1 VKQRMSSLF
10 DLHQPSAKAPT
21 HQRRRTGLVPFFA
34 DVIAQTVVPSS
45 KRSLDSPPLCA
56 SPVTLFRRCL
66 ALAGLSSQPPA
77 QAARSFGAPCACP
90 ANPLVWLA
98 QKVRISS
105 RHRGVLAFFAAA
117 GLALLALL
125 YVAEA
130 TLEKGVTP
138 IVTSSRVG
146 LPEQKRPETVHVLTT
161 PAAPEPDMTS
171 QSVLAAQPKSKTKA
185 LANTASPSRDEMLRR
200 LSGYGQNLP
209 DRFSIRGQ

>member
-1 VKQRMSSLF
+1 VVLTPILWCGSRKRCRISLV
-10 DLHQPSAKAPT
+10 
-21 HQRRRTGLVPFFA
+21 TGG
-34 DVIAQTVVPSS
+34 SH
-45 KRSLDSPPLCA
+45 
-56 SPVTLFRRCL
+56 
-66 ALAGLSSQPPA
+66 
-77 QAARSFGAPCACP
+77 ARS
-90 ANPLVWLA
+90 
-98 QKVRISS
+98 
-105 RHRGVLAFFAAA
+105 AFFAAA

-185 LANTASPSRDEMLRR
+185 LENTASPSRDEMLRR